1 VIKRPRQCGF
11 TLIEVMVALAI
22 SAIGLA
28 AVLGVVTH
36 SSRNAMHMREQILAN
51 WIAQNVIT
59 ELRISGRFP
68 SASTSSG
75 RVTYAGTEWAYEQT
89 VVESGVPGLRRI
101 NVAVRLATQPPQQT
115 VANVTGFV
123 GANQSIAPPS
133 NSTWDVASAGGSTN
147 PRNPPR
153 LPTASGI
160 RSSTSSLGEST
171 VQPSTSTS
179 DDDGTTTR

>member
-1 VIKRPRQCGF
+1 MTQPSRQGGF

-22 SAIGLA
+22 AAIGLA

-36 SSRNAMHMREQILAN
+36 ASRNAAYMRDKILAN

-59 ELRISGRFP
+59 ESRISGRFP

-75 RVTYAGTEWAYEQT
+75 RVTYAGTEWAYEQAVT
-89 VVESGVPGLRRI
+89 ESGVPGLRRI
-101 NVAVRLATQPPQQT
+101 TVAVRLASQPPQQS
-115 VANVTGFV
+115 VSNVIGFV
-123 GANQSIAPPS
+123 GANQSVAPPS
-133 NSTWDVASAGGSTN
+133 NTAWDIAASGGSTN

-160 RSSTSSLGEST
+160 RSSNSSMDEST
-171 VQPSTSTS
+171 VQPSTSS
-179 DDDGTTTR
+179 SADDDGTR